1 MFKNSYKSLE
11 SLVPTELTHAPKYLK
26 VEVANAIVD
35 ALELALTS
43 KINSDPIFAQKLQEI
58 RLLKRKANIL

>member
-1 MFKNSYKSLE
+1 MFKNNYKSLE
-11 SLVPTELTHAPKYLK
+11 SLVPTELTHAPKYMK

-58 RLLKRKANIL
+58 RLLKRKANI